1 MTGQRGRQI
10 YLDENEN
17 RVLQNT
23 DVQGEDPFVIVI
35 YKWPGAG
42 DVESEKPLLFIAPS
56 SLRNFDMT
64 HIVNIRAQRTE
75 RIFFSRFS

>member
-17 RVLQNT
+17 RIQNT
-23 DVQGEDPFVIVI
+23 DVQGGDPFVIVI

-42 DVESEKPLLFIAPS
+42 DGEREKPLLFIALS

-64 HIVNIRAQRTE
+64 HIVNIRTQRTE

>member
-10 YLDENEN
+10 YLDEDEN
-17 RVLQNT
+17 RVQMCI
-23 DVQGEDPFVIVI
+23 VQGEDPFVIVI

-42 DVESEKPLLFIAPS
+42 DREREKPLLFIAPS

-75 RIFFSRFS
+75 RILFSTFS